1 MTAED
6 RDQLVV
12 PMVNPP
18 DPAQLAEER
27 AWLVELEGAPRLRRW
42 AAFLRRGGPGYMQ
55 SALTLGGGTAAAT
68 LIAGGAFG
76 YNLLWVAPVSM
87 LLGVAILSAVAHQTL
102 STGRRP
108 LQAVREHAGPF

>member
-68 LIAGGAFG
+68 LIAGGAYHSDAARARKGRRLAQIF
-76 YNLLWVAPVSM
+76 ADH
-87 LLGVAILSAVAHQTL
+87 GVAT
-102 STGRRP
+102 
-108 LQAVREHAGPF
+108 